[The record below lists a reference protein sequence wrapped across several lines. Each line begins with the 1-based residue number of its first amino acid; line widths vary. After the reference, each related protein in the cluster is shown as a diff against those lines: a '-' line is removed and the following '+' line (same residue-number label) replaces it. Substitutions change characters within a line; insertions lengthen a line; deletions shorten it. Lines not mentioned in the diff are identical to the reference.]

1 MSLSPITAETT
12 PDVSSPIAAV
22 ARIPATTFLL
32 TFSAKANARA
42 PRKTIAERMT
52 ATQIAQ
58 ALETV
63 RKILEEQRTVIAI
76 PTAPRTGTSIGFM
89 SRFRNSAFAIG
100 SPLALSD
107 QALIISSNA
116 VVIIMIKPTVKMAA

>member
-22 ARIPATTFLL
+22 ARTPATTFLL

-63 RKILEEQRTVIAI
+63 RKFLKNKEQLLQVQLLKGR
-76 PTAPRTGTSIGFM
+76 G
-89 SRFRNSAFAIG
+89 
-100 SPLALSD
+100 L
-107 QALIISSNA
+107 Q
-116 VVIIMIKPTVKMAA
+116 